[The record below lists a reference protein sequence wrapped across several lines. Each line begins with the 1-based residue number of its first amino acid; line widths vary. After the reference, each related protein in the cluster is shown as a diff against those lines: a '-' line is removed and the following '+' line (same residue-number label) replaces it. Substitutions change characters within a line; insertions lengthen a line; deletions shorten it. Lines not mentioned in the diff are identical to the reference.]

1 MEYDAIVIGAGPAG
15 LSAALYLARRKV
27 KTILISHNIGGQI
40 MLSGKIENYLGFSD
54 LSGIELVKNFQNHLK
69 NYELEKMIGP
79 EVEKIEKGDN
89 KFIIHHTNG
98 KSVTA
103 RSVVITAGQTPR
115 KLKIPG
121 EKEFEK
127 KGVAFCATCDA
138 PLYANKDVAVIGG
151 GNSALD
157 SALQLE
163 KYANNVYLINLN
175 ADFIGESVRVDKINK
190 SKKIEVIQETE
201 TKEIKGKDFVQSIV
215 VENRKNKK
223 KREIAV
229 SGVFI
234 EIGSL
239 PATGF
244 LTKTLKLNEKGE
256 IIIDK
261 KNRTSTPGIFAAGD
275 ITDVPYKQIIIA
287 AGEGGKAALSAA
299 EYLHSSKN

>member
-15 LSAALYLARRKV
+15 FSAALYLARRKV
-27 KTILISHNIGGQI
+27 KTVLVSKDIGGQTAW
-40 MLSGKIENYLGFSD
+40 SSKVENYLGFPS
-54 LSGIELVKNFQNHLK
+54 LSGLELIKNFQSHLN
-69 NYELEKMIGP
+69 NYDLEKIIGP
-79 EVEKIEKGDN
+79 EVDKIEKDN
-89 KFIIHHTNG
+89 SGKFNIHTTNG
-98 KSVTA
+98 KDITT
-103 RSVVITAGQTPR
+103 RSVIVTAGQSPR

-121 EKEFEK
+121 ETEFEK

-151 GNSALD
+151 GNSAMD

-163 KYANNVYLINLN
+163 KYAKKVYLINLN
-175 ADFIGESVRVDKINK
+175 ADFIGEATRVDKVNK
-190 SKKIEVIQETE
+190 SKKIEVIQEAE
-201 TKEIKGKDFVQSIV
+201 TKKIKGKDFVESVII
-215 VENRKNKK
+215 ENKTNKE

-244 LTKTLKLNEKGE
+244 LTKILKLNEKGE

-261 KNRTSTPGIFAAGD
+261 KNGTTVPGIFAAGD

-287 AGEGGKAALSAA
+287 AGSGAMAALSAA
-299 EYLHSSKN
+299 EYLNSSK

>member
-1 MEYDAIVIGAGPAG
+1 MEYDTIVIGAGPAG

-27 KTILISHNIGGQI
+27 KTLLVSKNIGGQTAW
-40 MLSGKIENYLGFSD
+40 SSKVENYLGFPS
-54 LSGIELVKNFQNHLK
+54 LSGLELIKNFRDHLK
-69 NYELEKMIGP
+69 NYDLEKIIGP
-79 EVEKIEKGDN
+79 EVDKIDKNSDG
-89 KFIIHHTNG
+89 KFNIHITNG
-98 KSVTA
+98 KDITA
-103 RSVVITAGQTPR
+103 RSVLVTAGQSPR

-121 EKEFEK
+121 ETEFEK

-138 PLYANKDVAVIGG
+138 PLYTNKDVAVIGG
-151 GNSALD
+151 GNSAMD

-163 KYANNVYLINLN
+163 KYANKVYLINLN
-175 ADFIGESVRVDKINK
+175 PDFIGESTRIDKIDK
-190 SKKIEVIQETE
+190 SKKIEVILETE
-201 TKEIKGKDFVQSIV
+201 TKEIKGKDFVESVV
-215 VENRKNKK
+215 VENKTNKE

-244 LTKTLKLNEKGE
+244 LTKILKLNEKGE

-261 KNRTSTPGIFAAGD
+261 KNGTSVPGIFAAGD

-287 AGEGGKAALSAA
+287 AGEGATAALSCA
-299 EYLHSSKN
+299 EYLHSK